1 MRLSWKH
8 KFVYISIHKT
18 ASSTVRK
25 LLDPYSDIE
34 SCADKQTICYHHIP
48 AKKMKYYF
56 DERYHKAEK
65 KWADWNQ
72 FFKFTTVR
80 NPWDRKLSTFSYLK
94 EKAKQFKKFDNG
106 LEPTWFVEKTLRI
119 DAECANFKDY
129 LKKYCEPNKKRNRQI
144 DWVLDNDGNNMLD
157 YIGKVENLDNDLKY
171 AFKQIGLPEPNLV
184 HANKSEHRPYTETY
198 DEQWMIDAVA
208 ERYKDDI
215 SHFNYEFGN

>member
-25 LLDPYSDIE
+25 LLDPYSDIQ

-56 DERYHKAEK
+56 DERYEKAEK
-65 KWADWNQ
+65 KWADWNK

-94 EKAKQFKKFDNG
+94 KKAKQFKKFDNG
-106 LEPTWFVEKTLRI
+106 LAPTWFVQKVLRI
-119 DAECANFKDY
+119 DTECATFKDY

-157 YIGKVENLDNDLKY
+157 YIGKVENLEHDIKY
-171 AFKQIGLPEPNLV
+171 AFKQIGLPEPNIV
-184 HANKSEHRPYTETY
+184 HTNKSNHRPYTEAY
-198 DEQWMIDAVA
+198 DEQWMIDKVA
-208 ERYKDDI
+208 ERYEDDI

>member
-1 MRLSWKH
+1 MRLSWTH

-18 ASSTVRK
+18 ASSTVRE
-25 LLDPYSDIE
+25 LLDPYSDIT
-34 SCADKQTICYHHIP
+34 SCGDKQTICYHHIP

-56 DERYHKAEK
+56 DERERAEEGS
-65 KWADWNQ
+65 ANWNE

-94 EKAKQFKKFDNG
+94 RKAQEFKKVDLG
-106 LEPTWFVEKTLRI
+106 LDPSWFVEKTLRI
-119 DAECANFKDY
+119 DEECDNFKDY
-129 LKKYCEPNKKRNRQI
+129 LKKYCKPNKKRNRQV
-144 DWVLDNDGNNMLD
+144 DWVLDKNGNNMLD
-157 YIGKVENLDNDLKY
+157 YVVKVENLKHDLKY

-198 DEQWMIDAVA
+198 DEQWMIDKIA

-215 SHFNYEFGN
+215 KHFDYEFGN

>member
-1 MRLSWKH
+1 MRLSLKH

-56 DERYHKAEK
+56 DERYVKADQEDW
-65 KWADWNQ
+65 KWDD

-94 EKAKQFKKFDNG
+94 RKANEFKKVDMGFD
-106 LEPTWFVEKTLRI
+106 PTWFVEKALRI
-119 DAECANFKDY
+119 DAECANFKQY
-129 LKKYCEPNKKRNRQI
+129 LKKYCNPNKKRNRQL
-144 DWVLDNDGNNMLD
+144 DWILDNDGNNMLD
-157 YIGKVENLDNDLKY
+157 YVGKVENLDNDMKY
-171 AFKQIGLPEPNLV
+171 AFKQIGLPKPNIV
-184 HANKSEHRPYTETY
+184 HKNKSNHRPYTDEY
-198 DEQWMIDAVA
+198 DEQWMIDKVA

-215 SHFNYEFGN
+215 KYFDYEFGN